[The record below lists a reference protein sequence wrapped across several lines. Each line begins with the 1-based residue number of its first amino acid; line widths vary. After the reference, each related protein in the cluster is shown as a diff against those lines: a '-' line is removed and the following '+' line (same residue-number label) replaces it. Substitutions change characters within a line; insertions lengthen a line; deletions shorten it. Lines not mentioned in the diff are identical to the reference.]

1 MTEADLVD
9 RLERWRNARDRAAL
23 GELLKLHR
31 DRAYAVAYRVL
42 HEGAAAEDAV
52 QEACLKLMS
61 RTSGFESLAAFRV
74 ALYRAALQCSLN
86 ALRGQRRAERR
97 RLELRHA
104 GGAARTGEDPMPAPP
119 DEETRERLRAAVD
132 ELPDE
137 LRLPV
142 VLCYLEGLR
151 LHEAAETLELP
162 RQTLHDRLHRAL
174 ERLRADLNRAG
185 VTLAVSGIAAA
196 LAADAP
202 PAASAAL
209 AVRLDAALPGAP
221 CRDLPPVPRE
231 HLPFDALRPAAAK
244 LSAPMLAA
252 CVLLAAAALPLA
264 FYAPAAHQTQSVRA
278 PAPEPAPVLDSQ
290 QPLTSAPSG
299 VVPDRAPTSA
309 PPLERSIAMP
319 SGPRLPALALAVA
332 VFAVQASHAA
342 DAPNPAPAPDAAPA
356 KSVEAVLA
364 QIRAHRAQ
372 TEPRDDLRKVLESTL
387 GAIQTVDFIKS
398 DPSSE
403 APVRAFQIQLDP
415 NGSLPFLPETA
426 AQWVG
431 GSAVVTSTEAVR
443 VEVSSGVQT
452 GVTSAPVPDP
462 NRAPE
467 AAANPAPAPQ
477 TNPVTQGSAPRR

>member
-9 RLERWRNARDRAAL
+9 RLERWRHARDGAAL

-31 DRAYAVAYRVL
+31 ERAYAVAYRVL

-61 RTSGFESLAAFRV
+61 RTAGFESLAAFRV
-74 ALYRAALQCSLN
+74 ALYRATLQCSLN

-97 RLELRHA
+97 HLALRHA
-104 GGAARTGEDPMPAPP
+104 NGDALSGGDPMHAPP
-119 DEETRERLRAAVD
+119 DAQTRERLRAAVD
-132 ELPDE
+132 DLPDE

-151 LHEAAETLELP
+151 LHEAAETLDLP
-162 RQTLHDRLHRAL
+162 RQTLHGRLRRAL
-174 ERLRADLNRAG
+174 ERLRAELNRAG
-185 VTLAVSGIAAA
+185 VTLAVSGIAAE
-196 LAADAP
+196 LAAQAP

-221 CRDLPPVPRE
+221 CRELSPVPRE
-231 HLPFDALRPAAAK
+231 HVPRDPLQPAAAK

-264 FYAPAAHQTQSVRA
+264 LYAPAEYRNRTVRA
-278 PAPEPAPVLDSQ
+278 AAPEPVLDPR
-290 QPLTSAPSG
+290 QPVSSAPSG
-299 VVPDRAPTSA
+299 PVPERAPPPA

-319 SGPRLPALALAVA
+319 SGQRLTALALAAA

-342 DAPNPAPAPDAAPA
+342 DAPNPEPAQAAAPA
-356 KSVEAVLA
+356 KSVEAILA
-364 QIRAHRAQ
+364 RIRAHRAQ

-387 GAIQTVDFIKS
+387 GALQTVDFIKG

-403 APVRAFQIQLDP
+403 APVRAFQIQLDAGDP
-415 NGSLPFLPETA
+415 LPFLPDVN

-431 GSAVVTSTEAVR
+431 ASAVVTSTEAVR
-443 VEVSSGVQT
+443 VEVSSGAQT
-452 GVTSAPVPDP
+452 VVTTAPVPDP

-477 TNPVTQGSAPRR
+477 PGPVTQGAAPRR

>member
-1 MTEADLVD
+1 M
-9 RLERWRNARDRAAL
+9 
-23 GELLKLHR
+23 H
-31 DRAYAVAYRVL
+31 
-42 HEGAAAEDAV
+42 
-52 QEACLKLMS
+52 
-61 RTSGFESLAAFRV
+61 
-74 ALYRAALQCSLN
+74 
-86 ALRGQRRAERR
+86 
-97 RLELRHA
+97 
-104 GGAARTGEDPMPAPP
+104 APP
-119 DEETRERLRAAVD
+119 DAQTRERLRAAVD
-132 ELPDE
+132 DLPDE

-162 RQTLHDRLHRAL
+162 RQTLHDRLQRAL

-196 LAADAP
+196 LAVETP
-202 PAASAAL
+202 PAASEAL
-209 AVRLDAALPGAP
+209 AVRLDTALPGAP
-221 CRDLPPVPRE
+221 CRDLPPVPRK
-231 HLPFDALRPAAAK
+231 HLPLDALRPTAAK

-264 FYAPAAHQTQSVRA
+264 LYAPAVPQAVGA
-278 PAPEPAPVLDSQ
+278 AAPEPVRNPQ
-290 QPLTSAPSG
+290 QPVSSAPSG
-299 VVPDRAPTSA
+299 PVPESAPPPA

-319 SGPRLPALALAVA
+319 SGQRLTALALAVA
-332 VFAVQASHAA
+332 VLAVQASHAA
-342 DAPNPAPAPDAAPA
+342 DAPNPAPAPAAAPA

-372 TEPRDDLRKVLESTL
+372 TEPRDELRKVLESTL
-387 GAIQTVDFIKS
+387 GAIQTVDFIKG

-403 APVRAFQIQLDP
+403 APVRAFQIQLD
-415 NGSLPFLPETA
+415 SSDALPFLPNTN

-443 VEVSSGVQT
+443 VEVSSGVT
-452 GVTSAPVPDP
+452 TAPVPDP

-477 TNPVTQGSAPRR
+477 PNPVTQGSAPRR